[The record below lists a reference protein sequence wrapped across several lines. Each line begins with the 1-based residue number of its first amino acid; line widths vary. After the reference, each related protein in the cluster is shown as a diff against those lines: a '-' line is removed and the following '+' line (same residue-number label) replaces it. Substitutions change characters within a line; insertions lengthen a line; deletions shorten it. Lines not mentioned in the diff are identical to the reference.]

1 MHVNCA
7 REMRL
12 IDNLSSFRVTPE
24 LLPSLSPGKNA
35 KMSAHAKKR
44 KVDAECRTFKQIWT
58 TNFFFTKVKG

>member
-35 KMSAHAKKR
+35 KMSAHAKILAFEKNAR
-44 KVDAECRTFKQIWT
+44 
-58 TNFFFTKVKG
+58 